1 MPYRRGYGRG
11 FGFRGYA
18 PPWPYIG
25 WGRGGLPR
33 CWAFD
38 YYWGPPPCYEPA
50 WEPPYCYW
58 QPPVSKEEELN
69 FLRDEMASLKEEL
82 EAVESRIKELQA
94 EKEK

>member
-11 FGFRGYA
+11 FGFRGYT
-18 PPWPYIG
+18 PPWPCIG

-33 CWAFD
+33 CWVFD
-38 YYWGPPPCYEPA
+38 YYWGASPYYEPA

-58 QPPVSKEEELN
+58 QPPMSREEELN
-69 FLRDEMASLKEEL
+69 FLRDEMASLREEL
-82 EAVESRIKELQA
+82 EAIESRIKELQA